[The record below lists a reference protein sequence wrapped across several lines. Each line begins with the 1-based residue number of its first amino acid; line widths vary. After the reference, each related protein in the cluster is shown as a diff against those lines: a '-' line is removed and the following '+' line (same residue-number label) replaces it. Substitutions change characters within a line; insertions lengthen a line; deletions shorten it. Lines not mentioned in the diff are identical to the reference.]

1 MKYSPFVRPPVLE
14 NLVYFVFCFITAKE
28 SIHMTS
34 LFFFFP
40 VSFFVYLQP
49 YVYEIPGIP
58 YRTCRICLM
67 FSLVGGYIK
76 VCIQLFNDTTFNIFL
91 VEIYLSDISDGPDS
105 KTGTA
110 IRACSP
116 QRLLLFDVMKKV
128 ALVHRVVIFQ
138 AMEEK
143 SVSQKFMERKYLHFL
158 SFFLTWSKSLWFVG
172 TNSTLKYAWC
182 LKGTKSL

>member
-1 MKYSPFVRPPVLE
+1 
-14 NLVYFVFCFITAKE
+14 
-28 SIHMTS
+28 
-34 LFFFFP
+34 
-40 VSFFVYLQP
+40 
-49 YVYEIPGIP
+49 
-58 YRTCRICLM
+58 M

-143 SVSQKFMERKYLHFL
+143 SVSQKFMERKYLYFL

-182 LKGTKSL
+182 LKGTKSLWWWGHFSILLLQWGTTWGEVYAFRYSCLALIYLDLSTSLILSLF